1 MDQLDKGCLSSMYK
15 AIKVIVKGKVQGV
28 GFRPFI
34 YYLSKKYHLN
44 GSVQNNLDGVIIL
57 AEGEEGQLE
66 KMVDEIKRNPP
77 KIAKINEINIYQIP
91 LAHYKKFTIIPS
103 RKNGDS
109 IPWIPCDAAICEKCL
124 EEMNDPYNRRFQ
136 YPFIN
141 CTQCGPRYTIIN
153 RLPYDRSDTTMKE
166 FPMCHDCKVEYED
179 PMNRRHHAQ
188 PICCSDCGPTVTL
201 YNQGGKS
208 LAGNQLAITKTVD
221 LIKQGKIVAIK
232 GIGGFHLACDAYQ
245 EKVVDQL
252 RLRKK
257 RPQKPLAIM
266 VKSIEVARNLCF
278 VSSQEENLL
287 TSPEMPIVILK
298 RKREGVVP
306 PNISP
311 GLSTIGV
318 MLPYTPLH
326 HLLFENHKLECI
338 VMTSANP
345 SGLPML
351 YSDDHLE
358 HLQNICDNILTH
370 NRKIDFPID
379 DSVVQCDAE
388 NAIFVRRARGFV
400 PEPLKTTSNVDHII
414 ALGGNQK
421 NTFSVG
427 KQNNIVMSPHVG
439 DLENEE
445 MIDSFEEQLHH
456 YKEFLGVKE
465 KYVAIDKHPLYASTA
480 IAKKLNR
487 KIISIQ
493 HHHAHQVSCME
504 DNGLNEPCL
513 GIILDGT
520 GYGEDGHIWG
530 FEFLYG
536 DAKSYERLAH
546 LQYTPLPGGEKAVKE
561 PWRNAVGML
570 LYYWPQEGKELCMEL
585 FPERLTEINIMEQMI
600 VHQMNTPMAGTCGR
614 LFDAIS
620 AILGICSISTYEGE
634 AAIKLSEYMN
644 RTELKN
650 TNEMYSFHIKT
661 NILNQLQLDLSPMF
675 FQIIQDKIQQQS
687 ITAIV
692 QKFHNTLVSCCVQ
705 MVLKVVRNRP
715 DLNRTVVLSGGSFQ
729 NVFLTREIQKGLQ
742 KEGFNVYTH
751 KHVPCHDGGLSL
763 GQIIIAAHQL

>member
-1 MDQLDKGCLSSMYK
+1 MHK
-15 AIKVIVKGKVQGV
+15 AIKVIVKGRVQGV

-44 GSVQNNLDGVIIL
+44 GTVQNNLDGVIIL

-66 KMVDEIKRNPP
+66 KMVDEIIRNPP

-91 LAHYKKFTIIPS
+91 LAHYKEFTIIPS

-109 IPWIPCDAAICEKCL
+109 IPWIPCDAAICENCL

-153 RLPYDRSDTTMKE
+153 RLPYDRSNTTMKE

-208 LAGNQLAITKTVD
+208 LAENQSAITKTVD

-245 EKVVDQL
+245 EKVVAQL
-252 RLRKK
+252 RLRK
-257 RPQKPLAIM
+257 RRSQKPLAIM
-266 VKSIEVARNLCF
+266 VKSIEVARNLCYI
-278 VSSQEENLL
+278 SSQEEDLL

-298 RKREGVVP
+298 RKREGLLP

-311 GLSTIGV
+311 SLSTIGV

-326 HLLFENHKLECI
+326 HLLFEDDNLKCI

-345 SGLPML
+345 SGLPLL
-351 YSDDHLE
+351 YKDSHLGY
-358 HLQNICDNILTH
+358 LQNICDYILNH

-379 DSVVQCDAE
+379 DSVVQFDEE

-400 PEPLKTTSNVDHII
+400 PEPLKTTSNVDNII

-427 KQNNIVMSPHVG
+427 KQNNIVMSPHIG

-445 MIDSFEEQLHH
+445 MIASFEEQLYH

-465 KYVAIDKHPLYASTA
+465 KYVAVDKHPLYASTS
-480 IAKKLNR
+480 IGKTLNR

-493 HHHAHQVSCME
+493 HHHAHHVSCME

-520 GYGEDGHIWG
+520 GYGDDGNIWG

-536 DAKSYERLAH
+536 DAKSFERLAH
-546 LQYTPLPGGEKAVKE
+546 LKYTPLPGGEKAVKE

-570 LYYWPQEGKELCMEL
+570 LYYWPQEGKELCMKL
-585 FPERLTEINIMEQMI
+585 FPDRLKEINMMEQMI
-600 VHQMNTPMAGTCGR
+600 VHQMNTPLAGTCGR
-614 LFDAIS
+614 LFDAVS

-634 AAIKLSEYMN
+634 AAIKLSDYMN
-644 RTELKN
+644 RTKLES
-650 TNEMYSFHIKT
+650 TGEMYSFHLKSNT
-661 NILNQLQLDLSPMF
+661 SNQLQLDLSPMIY
-675 FQIIQDKIQQQS
+675 QVIQDRLQQKS
-687 ITAIV
+687 NPAII
-692 QKFHNTLVSCCVQ
+692 QKFHTTLVSCCIQ
-705 MVLKVVRNRP
+705 MILKIVRNRP
-715 DLNRTVVLSGGSFQ
+715 EINRKVVLSGGSFQ
-729 NVFLTREIQKGLQ
+729 NVFLAKEIQKGLQ
-742 KEGFNVYTH
+742 KEGFNAYTH
-751 KHVPCHDGGLSL
+751 KHVPCHDGDLSL

>member
-1 MDQLDKGCLSSMYK
+1 MYK

>member
-34 YYLSKKYHLN
+34 YQLSKKYHLN
-44 GSVQNNLDGVIIL
+44 GTVQNNLNSVTITV
-57 AEGEEGQLE
+57 EGQEKNLE
-66 KMVDEIKRNPP
+66 KMLDEIKRYPP
-77 KIAKINEINIYQIP
+77 KLAKIIEININQIP
-91 LAHYKKFTIIPS
+91 LVHHEEFTIIPS
-103 RKNGDS
+103 RKIGDS
-109 IPWIPCDAAICEKCL
+109 IPWIPSDAAICENCL
-124 EEMNDPYNRRFQ
+124 EEMKDPNNRRFH

-153 RLPYDRSDTTMKE
+153 RLPYDRSNTTMKD
-166 FPMCHDCKVEYED
+166 FPMCHDCEVEYED
-179 PMNRRHHAQ
+179 PSNRRHHAQ
-188 PICCSDCGPTVTL
+188 PICCSNCGPTVTL
-201 YNQGGKS
+201 YNQGGKL
-208 LAGNQLAITKTVD
+208 LAENQSAITQTAD

-245 EKVVDQL
+245 EKVVDEL

-266 VKSIEVARNLCF
+266 VKSLEVVRNFCYI
-278 VSSQEENLL
+278 SSREEELL

-298 RKREGVVP
+298 RKREVKLP
-306 PNISP
+306 ANISP

-326 HLLFENHKLECI
+326 HLLFEHLQLEGI

-358 HLQNICDNILTH
+358 HLQSICDYTLTN
-370 NRKIDFPID
+370 NRKIEFPID
-379 DSVVQCDAE
+379 DSVVECDGK
-388 NAIFVRRARGFV
+388 NMIFVRRARGFV
-400 PEPLKTTSNVDHII
+400 PEPLQTTSNVNHII

-421 NTFSVG
+421 NTFAVG
-427 KQNNIVMSPHVG
+427 KQNQIVMGPHVG
-439 DLENEE
+439 DLDNEE
-445 MIDSFEEQLHH
+445 MIASFEEQLRH
-456 YKEFLGVKE
+456 YQEWLVMKEPYLAV
-465 KYVAIDKHPLYASTA
+465 DKHPLYESTS
-480 IAKKLNR
+480 IAKRFNR
-487 KIISIQ
+487 KVISIQ
-493 HHHAHQVSCME
+493 HHHAHHVSCME
-504 DNGLNEPCL
+504 DNGIKESCI

-520 GYGEDGHIWG
+520 GYGGDGNIWG

-536 DAKSYERLAH
+536 DSISFERLAH
-546 LQYTPLPGGEKAVKE
+546 LKYTPLPGGEKAVKE

-570 LYYWPQEGKELCMEL
+570 LFYWPQEGKELCMKL
-585 FPERLTEINIMEQMI
+585 FPERLKEINIIEQMI
-600 VHQMNTPMAGTCGR
+600 VHQINTPMAGTCGR

-634 AAIKLSEYMN
+634 AAIKLSDYMY
-644 RTELKN
+644 RTLLVSKDEIYPFHLK
-650 TNEMYSFHIKT
+650 THSP
-661 NILNQLQLDLSPMF
+661 NQHQLDLSPMIY
-675 FQIIQDKIQQQS
+675 QIIHDKLQQQT
-687 ITAIV
+687 IPEII
-692 QKFHNTLVSCCVQ
+692 QKFHTTLVTCCIQ
-705 MVLKVVRNRP
+705 MVLTMVRNRP

-729 NVFLTREIQKGLQ
+729 NVFLAREIQKGLQ
-742 KEGFNVYTH
+742 KEGFNVYRH
-751 KHVPCHDGGLSL
+751 KHIPCHDGGLSL

>member
-1 MDQLDKGCLSSMYK
+1 MYT

-34 YYLSKKYHLN
+34 YALSKKYHLN
-44 GSVQNNLDGVIIL
+44 GTVQNNLEGVIIL

-66 KMVDEIKRNPP
+66 KMVDEIKRYPP
-77 KIAKINEINIYQIP
+77 KLAKINEINIHRIP
-91 LAHYKKFTIIPS
+91 LAQYKEFTIIPS
-103 RKNGDS
+103 QENGSS
-109 IPWIPCDAAICEKCL
+109 IPWIPSDSSICEHCL
-124 EEMNDPYNRRFQ
+124 EEMKDPFNRRFQ

-141 CTQCGPRYTIIN
+141 CTQCGPRYTIID
-153 RLPYDRSDTTMKE
+153 RLPYDRSNTTMNE
-166 FPMCHDCKVEYED
+166 FTMCHNCQVEYED
-179 PMNRRHHAQ
+179 PSNRRHHAQ

-201 YNQGGKS
+201 YNQGGKL
-208 LAGNQLAITKTVD
+208 LAENQSAITKTVD
-221 LIKQGKIVAIK
+221 IIKQGKIVAIK

-245 EKVVDQL
+245 EKSVDQL
-252 RLRKK
+252 RLRKN

-266 VKSIEVARNLCF
+266 VKSLEVARNLCHI
-278 VSSQEENLL
+278 SSKEGELL
-287 TSPEMPIVILK
+287 TSPEMPIVILQ
-298 RKREGVVP
+298 RKSGGVLP
-306 PNISP
+306 PNLSP

-318 MLPYTPLH
+318 MLPYTPFH
-326 HLLFENHKLECI
+326 HLLFQNKKLECI

-345 SGLPML
+345 SGLPIL
-351 YSDDHLE
+351 YRDDHLKYVE
-358 HLQNICDNILTH
+358 NISDYILTH

-379 DSVVQCDAE
+379 DSVVQCDGE
-388 NAIFVRRARGFV
+388 NTIFVRRARGFV

-445 MIDSFEEQLHH
+445 MISSFEEQLHH
-456 YKEFLGVKE
+456 YKEFIGIKE
-465 KYVAIDKHPLYASTA
+465 KYVAIDKHPLYASTSF
-480 IAKKLNR
+480 AKKLNR
-487 KIISIQ
+487 KMISIQ
-493 HHHAHQVSCME
+493 HHHAHHVSCME

-520 GYGEDGHIWG
+520 GYGEDGNVWG

-536 DAKSYERLAH
+536 NAKSFERLAH
-546 LQYTPLPGGEKAVKE
+546 LEYTPLPGGERAVKE

-570 LYYWPQEGKELCMEL
+570 LSYWPQDGKKLCMEL
-585 FPERLTEINIMEQMI
+585 FPERLKEINIIEKMI
-600 VHQMNTPMAGTCGR
+600 FHQMNTPMAGTCGR
-614 LFDAIS
+614 LFDAVS

-634 AAIKLSEYMN
+634 AAIKLSDYMN
-644 RTELKN
+644 RTKLES
-650 TNEMYSFHIKT
+650 TGEMYSFHLKT
-661 NILNQLQLDLSPMF
+661 KSTNQLQLDLSPMIY
-675 FQIIQDKIQQQS
+675 QIIQDKFQQRS
-687 ITAIV
+687 IPVIV
-692 QKFHNTLVSCCVQ
+692 QKFHTTLVSICIQ
-705 MVLKVVRNRP
+705 MILKLVRNRP
-715 DLNRTVVLSGGSFQ
+715 ELNRTVVLSGGSFQ
-729 NVFLTREIQKGLQ
+729 NTFLAREIQKGLQ